1 MLTKD
6 MTILDLAEKHPESV
20 RVFKVYDRRFNV
32 CICCES
38 LFETLEQVC
47 KKYGIDLDKLLTEI
61 NEAIQ
66 IKGSKGTVLA
76 LP

>member
-1 MLTKD
+1 MLIKKD
-6 MTILDLAEKHPESV
+6 MTILDLAEKHPELIQ
-20 RVFKVYDRRFNV
+20 VFKVYDRCFNV

-47 KKYGIDLDKLLTEI
+47 KKYGINLDKLLEEI

-66 IKGSKGTVLA
+66 INS
-76 LP
+76 